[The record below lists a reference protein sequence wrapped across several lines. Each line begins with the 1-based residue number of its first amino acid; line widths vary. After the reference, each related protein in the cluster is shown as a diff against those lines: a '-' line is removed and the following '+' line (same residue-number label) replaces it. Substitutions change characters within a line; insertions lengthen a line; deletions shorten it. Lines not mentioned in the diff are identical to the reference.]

1 MVSDTLLAAVFALL
15 CWWAGTGAIL
25 WLDRQ
30 GGGWVR
36 WSLPA
41 FSMLMGLSFWG
52 VHVSMSD
59 PGTLHAYLG
68 FSSIIVMWGWHELA
82 FLTGALS
89 GPRRVAMSP
98 GASGWRR
105 LRESIA
111 AILWHE
117 LALILNFAVLVW
129 MQSGQPNHTALCT
142 FALLWCMRVSA
153 KLNLFIGIP
162 LHGEQYLPPHLKYL
176 ASYFRCARPGLWFVA
191 SVTGATGFWI
201 WLLWSGWH
209 AHETLSASWL
219 LLASLLGLAIL
230 EHLLMVV
237 PWSLDKL
244 WGWAMGHP
252 TSVPHESVKLGLG
265 PE

>member
-1 MVSDTLLAAVFALL
+1 M
-15 CWWAGTGAIL
+15 
-25 WLDRQ
+25 
-30 GGGWVR
+30 
-36 WSLPA
+36 
-41 FSMLMGLSFWG
+41 
-52 VHVSMSD
+52 
-59 PGTLHAYLG
+59 
-68 FSSIIVMWGWHELA
+68 A

-89 GPRRVAMSP
+89 GPRRVAMSA
-98 GASGWRR
+98 GAQGWPR

-117 LALILNFAVLVW
+117 LALILNFMLLIW
-129 MQSGQPNHTALCT
+129 MQWGQPNHTALCT

-162 LHGEQYLPPHLKYL
+162 LHGEQYLPVHLKYL
-176 ASYFRCARPGLWFVA
+176 ASYFRCAQPGRWFMV
-191 SVTGATGFWI
+191 SVGLATGFWG

-244 WGWAMGHP
+244 WGWAMGEHRA
-252 TSVPHESVKLGLG
+252 VPPEPVKMGLG

>member
-1 MVSDTLLAAVFALL
+1 M
-15 CWWAGTGAIL
+15 
-25 WLDRQ
+25 
-30 GGGWVR
+30 
-36 WSLPA
+36 
-41 FSMLMGLSFWG
+41 
-52 VHVSMSD
+52 
-59 PGTLHAYLG
+59 
-68 FSSIIVMWGWHELA
+68 
-82 FLTGALS
+82 
-89 GPRRVAMSP
+89 
-98 GASGWRR
+98 
-105 LRESIA
+105 RESVA

-176 ASYFRCARPGLWFVA
+176 ASYFRYAKPGLWFVA

-209 AHETLSASWL
+209 AHDTLSASWL

-230 EHLLMVV
+230 EHVLMVV

-244 WGWAMGHP
+244 WGWAMNHP
-252 TSVPHESVKLGLG
+252 SGVAHKPVKLELG
-265 PE
+265 PK